1 MTDGLHCAISTAP
14 LSVEAALRF
23 VSAPGNGAV
32 TSFIGQVRDLNQG
45 RAVRGVSYDVYD
57 ALALRGFEQLA
68 AEARERWG
76 GGLCLWLEHFKGRL
90 EVGGVSI
97 VIAVG
102 SPHRDEGFQA
112 CRYLIE
118 EIKHRSPIWKQEHYH
133 DGDSAWVQGHALC
146 RH

>member
-1 MTDGLHCAISTAP
+1 MADGIHCAISGEA

-23 VSAPGNGAV
+23 VAGPGNGAV
-32 TSFIGQVRDLNQG
+32 TSFVGQVRDLNQG

-57 ALALRGFEQLA
+57 ALALRGFLQLTG
-68 AEARERWG
+68 EARARWG
-76 GGLCLWLEHFKGRL
+76 DGLSLWLEHFKGRL
-90 EVGGVSI
+90 AVGGISI

-102 SPHRDEGFQA
+102 SPQRDNRFQA
-112 CRYLIE
+112 CRFLIE
-118 EIKHRSPIWKQEHYH
+118 EIKHRAPIWKQEHYH